1 MQTTD
6 DKPEAG
12 GGIKT
17 LMENCGGKT
26 KPFLLQR
33 EKWHLFFFFLKKHS
47 ILRGDILFLH
57 WQEKEARTGQQ

>member
-33 EKWHLFFFFLKKHS
+33 EKWHLFFFS
-47 ILRGDILFLH
+47 
-57 WQEKEARTGQQ
+57 